1 MYILKQMFQ
10 YNIAE
15 KKNIYNTN
23 EFIKDSTMIRIDV
36 VNEVREEER

>member
-1 MYILKQMFQ
+1 MYILKQLFQ

-15 KKNIYNTN
+15 KNICNTN

-36 VNEVREEER
+36 VNEVREKER